1 MRQYV
6 DAVIRRLALFAV
18 LCLAFVPTPA
28 GAQALVQ
35 NGDFSVAFAA
45 GALPWTAVA
54 GGPGF
59 SSVTYTGSSARFLS
73 FDVGAGGGVGTLSQT
88 GVTAL
93 DTTHIFNLAFDLS
106 GFTTLGGGGV
116 ATLTVTYNAV
126 TIFSSVI
133 AGNGSFSTG
142 IFAITNGTGPLVFS
156 FSRTG
161 VGGGTQIDLDNVVL
175 TDLGV
180 PEVDPG
186 SAAAPLALCAGGVF
200 LALDRRR
207 RVKVS

>member
-1 MRQYV
+1 MRQHVY
-6 DAVIRRLALFAV
+6 AVIRRLAVFAV
-18 LCLAFVPTPA
+18 LCLAFIPTPA

-45 GALPWTAVA
+45 GALPWTAGA
-54 GGPGF
+54 SGI
-59 SSVTYTGSSARFLS
+59 SSVTYTGSAAQFLS
-73 FDVGAGGGVGTLSQT
+73 FDGGAGGGVGTLSQT

-93 DTTHIFNLAFDLS
+93 DTTHIFNLTFDIT
-106 GFTTLGGGGV
+106 GFTTFGAAGV
-116 ATLTVTYNAV
+116 ATLSVTHNAV

-133 AGNGSFSTG
+133 AGTGSFSTG
-142 IFAITNGTGPLVFS
+142 IISLTNGTGPLVFS

-161 VGGGTQIDLDNVVL
+161 VGGGHTVDLDNIVL

-207 RVKVS
+207 RVKAS

>member
-1 MRQYV
+1 MRQRFE
-6 DAVIRRLALFAV
+6 DVIRRLAVIGVF
-18 LCLAFVPTPA
+18 CLVFGPTPA
-28 GAQALVQ
+28 SAQALVQ
-35 NGDFSVAFAA
+35 NGNFSVAFGA
-45 GALPWTAVA
+45 GALAWNATT

-59 SSVTYTGSSARFLS
+59 ANVLHTGSAANFSSLDA
-73 FDVGAGGGVGTLSQT
+73 GAGGGIGNLSQT

-93 DTTHIFNLAFDLS
+93 DTTHFFDLAFDIANFAQPL
-106 GFTTLGGGGV
+106 GGV
-116 ATLTVTYNAV
+116 ATFTVTYNAV

-142 IFAITNGTGPLVFS
+142 TFAITNGTGPLVFS
-156 FSRTG
+156 FTQTG
-161 VGGGTQIDLDNVVL
+161 AGTFASMDLDNVVL

-207 RVKVS
+207 RVKAS

>member
-1 MRQYV
+1 MT
-6 DAVIRRLALFAV
+6 LFLTSGAS
-18 LCLAFVPTPA
+18 
-28 GAQALVQ
+28 AQALVQ
-35 NGDFSVAFAA
+35 NGDFSALFAA
-45 GALPWTAVA
+45 GALPWTPGTSGVA
-54 GGPGF
+54 
-59 SSVTYTGSSARFLS
+59 SVTHTGSAAQFLTV
-73 FDVGAGGGVGTLSQT
+73 DAGAGGGVGTLSQT

-93 DTTHIFNLAFDLS
+93 DTTHIFDLAFDITA
-106 GFTTLGGGGV
+106 FTTFGAAGT

-126 TIFSSVI
+126 TVFSSVI
-133 AGNGSFSTG
+133 AGTGSFSTG
-142 IFAITNGTGPLVFS
+142 IIALTNGTGPLVFS

-161 VGGGTQIDLDNVVL
+161 SIGGNTIDLDNVVL

-180 PEVDPG
+180 PEIDPG

>member
-1 MRQYV
+1 MRQRFE
-6 DAVIRRLALFAV
+6 DVIRRLAVIGVF
-18 LCLAFVPTPA
+18 CLVFGPTPA
-28 GAQALVQ
+28 SAQALVQ
-35 NGDFSVAFAA
+35 NGDFSVAFAV
-45 GALPWTAVA
+45 GALPWTATTS
-54 GGPGF
+54 GPGF
-59 SSVTYTGSSARFLS
+59 ANVLYTGSAANFLS
-73 FDVGAGGGVGTLSQT
+73 FDAGAGGGIGNLSQT

-93 DTTHIFNLAFDLS
+93 DTTHIFDLSFDLAS
-106 GFTTLGGGGV
+106 FTTGGAAGV
-116 ATLTVTYNAV
+116 ATFTVTYNAV

-142 IFAITNGTGPLVFS
+142 NFAITNGTGPLVFS

-161 VGGGTQIDLDNVVL
+161 AGGFHTVDLDNVVL

-207 RVKVS
+207 VKAS